1 MELKD
6 QVASLESSKRLK
18 ELGVKQESLFYWYRW
33 TDTFNR
39 QFGELPDE
47 KDNNIL
53 GAPSIQPVPLS
64 GITDRFSAFTV
75 AELGW
80 LTPYYNSISFY
91 QWDENEESGYGC
103 HFNNPAITEEYFA
116 TSKTEAEAR
125 ALMLIYLLEHRPTQ
139 NQQ

>member
-6 QVASLESSKRLK
+6 QVCSLESSKRLK
-18 ELGVKQESLFYWYRW
+18 ELGVEQESYFYWVRNGDGYSVY
-33 TDTFNR
+33 D
-39 QFGELPDE
+39 
-47 KDNNIL
+47 
-53 GAPSIQPVPLS
+53 SIHHVPAYVEA
-64 GITDRFSAFTV
+64 SAFTV

-139 NQQ
+139 NQARGR